1 MRRKFNASEVKEFL
15 EYLLSHQ
22 EATNDEMELYESFI
36 WGDINKLNEYKFTY
50 KTLKRKMRNYYNE
63 GV

>member
-1 MRRKFNASEVKEFL
+1 MRRKISTSEVKEFL

-22 EATNDEMELYESFI
+22 EATNVEMELYELFI
-36 WGDINKLNEYKFTY
+36 WDDLNKLNEYKYTY
-50 KTLKRKMRNYYNE
+50 RNLKKKLRKYYNE